1 MANFMKKQLDALNN
15 FKCPDNKYECK
26 KALYMTTDK
35 INNMIRDLEEIKR
48 LEDRLSD
55 LTNYLNNN
63 DTSLQIMRE
72 ETKNG
77 VEVLNDQTNHFS
89 VVNYQLDELNN
100 NEISINKK
108 MDLYIKQLKK
118 LFYTICILIFV
129 YFILTSFNPPSQPI
143 P

>member
-15 FKCPDNKYECK
+15 FQCPDNKYECK

-89 VVNYQLDELNN
+89 VENYQLDELNN